1 MRATEYG
8 SGAAGAIRSPDF
20 QRAGVLAR
28 VHAPRLRWCY
38 VAALA
43 VGFTAL
49 PLGHANR
56 SNEDVAQLERL
67 TPRIERAR
75 TLSPEAKE
83 AIDRVVARQSIS
95 SARAMRRTTRGESWR
110 LSASPR
116 PSRQR
121 TTARPS
127 AIPIAGPMTRNRRRK

>member
-1 MRATEYG
+1 MQATEYG

-28 VHAPRLRWCY
+28 VHAPRLHWCY

-43 VGFTAL
+43 VGFSAL

-83 AIDRVVARQSIS
+83 AIDRVVARQSILIGS
-95 SARAMRRTTRGESWR
+95 GDPSHDARRKLAIERII
-110 LSASPR
+110 
-116 PSRQR
+116 
-121 TTARPS
+121 TAIKAKDDGS
-127 AIPIAGPMTRNRRRK
+127 TVGNANRRSDDAQ

>member
-83 AIDRVVARQSIS
+83 AIDRVVARQSILIGS
-95 SARAMRRTTRGESWR
+95 GD
-110 LSASPR
+110 
-116 PSRQR
+116 PSHD
-121 TTARPS
+121 A
-127 AIPIAGPMTRNRRRK
+127 RRKLAIERIITAIKAKDDGVTVGNAKSPVDDAQ

>member
-1 MRATEYG
+1 MQATECG
-8 SGAAGAIRSPDF
+8 SSAAGVIRGSDF

-28 VHAPRLRWCY
+28 VHAPRLHWCY

-49 PLGHANR
+49 PVGLTNR
-56 SNEDVAQLERL
+56 SNEDIAQLERL

-83 AIDRVVARQSIS
+83 AIDRVVARQSILIGS
-95 SARAMRRTTRGESWR
+95 GDPSHDARRKLAIERI
-110 LSASPR
+110 
-116 PSRQR
+116 
-121 TTARPS
+121 TTAIKAKDDS
-127 AIPIAGPMTRNRRRK
+127 ATVGNANRWSDDAQ

>member
-43 VGFTAL
+43 VGFTARPFGL
-49 PLGHANR
+49 TNR
-56 SNEDVAQLERL
+56 SNEDITQLERL

-83 AIDRVVARQSIS
+83 AIDRVVARQSILIGS
-95 SARAMRRTTRGESWR
+95 GDPSHDARRKLAIERI
-110 LSASPR
+110 
-116 PSRQR
+116 
-121 TTARPS
+121 TTAIKAKDDGATVGNTDRRPDD
-127 AIPIAGPMTRNRRRK
+127 AQ

>member
-1 MRATEYG
+1 MQATEYG

-28 VHAPRLRWCY
+28 VHAPRLHWCY

-43 VGFTAL
+43 VGFSAL

-83 AIDRVVARQSIS
+83 AIDRVVARQSILIGS
-95 SARAMRRTTRGESWR
+95 GD
-110 LSASPR
+110 
-116 PSRQR
+116 PSHD
-121 TTARPS
+121 A
-127 AIPIAGPMTRNRRRK
+127 RRKLAIERIITAIKAKNDGVTVGNAKSPVDDAQ

>member
-8 SGAAGAIRSPDF
+8 SGAAGAIRSSDF

-28 VHAPRLRWCY
+28 VHAPRLHWCY

-49 PLGHANR
+49 PLGLPNL
-56 SNEDVAQLERL
+56 SNEDIAQLERL

-75 TLSPEAKE
+75 TLSPEARE
-83 AIDRVVARQSIS
+83 AIDRVVARQSVLIGS
-95 SARAMRRTTRGESWR
+95 GEPSHDLRRKLAIERI
-110 LSASPR
+110 
-116 PSRQR
+116 
-121 TTARPS
+121 TTAIRAKENGSILADADRRPNG
-127 AIPIAGPMTRNRRRK
+127 AQ

>member
-1 MRATEYG
+1 MQATEYA

-83 AIDRVVARQSIS
+83 VIDRVVARQSILIGS
-95 SARAMRRTTRGESWR
+95 GDPSHDARRKLAIERI
-110 LSASPR
+110 
-116 PSRQR
+116 
-121 TTARPS
+121 TTAIK
-127 AIPIAGPMTRNRRRK
+127 AKDDGATIGNADRRSDDAQ

>member
-1 MRATEYG
+1 MQATEYG

-20 QRAGVLAR
+20 QRAGMLAR
-28 VHAPRLRWCY
+28 VHAPRLHWCY

-43 VGFTAL
+43 VGFSAL

-83 AIDRVVARQSIS
+83 AIDRVVARQSILIGS
-95 SARAMRRTTRGESWR
+95 GDPSHDARRKLAIERII
-110 LSASPR
+110 
-116 PSRQR
+116 
-121 TTARPS
+121 TAIKAKDDGS
-127 AIPIAGPMTRNRRRK
+127 TVGNANRRSDDAQ

>member
-83 AIDRVVARQSIS
+83 AIDRVVARQSILIGS
-95 SARAMRRTTRGESWR
+95 GDASHDARRKLAIERI
-110 LSASPR
+110 
-116 PSRQR
+116 
-121 TTARPS
+121 TTAIKAKDDGATVGNTDRRPDD
-127 AIPIAGPMTRNRRRK
+127 AQ

>member
-28 VHAPRLRWCY
+28 VHAPRLHWCY

-49 PLGHANR
+49 PVGLTNR
-56 SNEDVAQLERL
+56 SNEDITQLERL

-83 AIDRVVARQSIS
+83 AIDRVVARQSILIGS
-95 SARAMRRTTRGESWR
+95 GDPSHDARRKLAIERII
-110 LSASPR
+110 
-116 PSRQR
+116 
-121 TTARPS
+121 TA
-127 AIPIAGPMTRNRRRK
+127 IQGKGRRRDHRQCRSPVR

>member
-1 MRATEYG
+1 MQATEYG

-83 AIDRVVARQSIS
+83 AIDRMVARQSILIGS
-95 SARAMRRTTRGESWR
+95 GDPSHDARRKLAIERI
-110 LSASPR
+110 
-116 PSRQR
+116 
-121 TTARPS
+121 TTAIRAKENGSILADADADRRPDES
-127 AIPIAGPMTRNRRRK
+127 Q